1 MIALLQVAN
10 AFLGGSIVITSTV
23 APHSGLGQRAP
34 QPTHFVSPP
43 KAVASSSVLRHTVS
57 ATLWRTVP
65 GYPAYEV
72 SVDGL
77 VRRCQGFR
85 CRRAHRVLVPFVRPN
100 GYAQVILY
108 RDGRRQRFGVHQLV
122 ALAFLGPKPS
132 LQHQVAHLDGQRLN
146 NHVSNLAWLLPI
158 ENDAHKDLHGTRLRG
173 SQIHSAKLVE
183 AQVVL
188 IRQALAVGI
197 RQCALAQTYGVS
209 DSTVSL
215 IARGKTWRHVQ

>member
-1 MIALLQVAN
+1 M
-10 AFLGGSIVITSTV
+10 ITSLV

-57 ATLWRTVP
+57 ATVWRTVP

-85 CRRAHRVLVPFVRPN
+85 CRRVHRILVPFIRPN

-132 LQHQVAHLDGQRLN
+132 PLHQVAHLDGQRLN

-158 ENDAHKDLHGTRLRG
+158 ENNAHKDLHGTRLRG

-197 RQCALAQTYGVS
+197 RQCVLAQTYGVS

-215 IARGKTWRHVQ
+215 IARAKTWRHVR

>member
-1 MIALLQVAN
+1 M
-10 AFLGGSIVITSTV
+10 ITSLV

-34 QPTHFVSPP
+34 QPKHFVSPP
-43 KAVASSSVLRHTVS
+43 QVAAATGVLRHTVS
-57 ATLWRTVP
+57 ATVWRTVP

-100 GYAQVILY
+100 GYAQILLY
-108 RDGRRQRFGVHQLV
+108 QGGKRRRFGVHQLV

-132 LQHQVAHLDGQRLN
+132 PQHEVAHLDGQRLN
-146 NHVSNLAWLLPI
+146 NHVSNLAWLLHS
-158 ENDAHKDLHGTRLRG
+158 ENERHKDLHGTRLRG
-173 SQIHSAKLVE
+173 SQIGNAKLTE

-197 RQCALAQTYGVS
+197 RQCALAQTYCVS

>member
-1 MIALLQVAN
+1 M
-10 AFLGGSIVITSTV
+10 ITSTV
-23 APHSGLGQRAP
+23 APQSGLGQRAP
-34 QPTHFVSPP
+34 QTNYFVSPP
-43 KAVASSSVLRHTVS
+43 QVSAATGVLRHTAS

-72 SVDGL
+72 SVDGI

-85 CRRAHRVLVPFVRPN
+85 CRHAHRVLVPFIRPN

-132 LQHQVAHLDGQRLN
+132 PQHEVAHLDGQRLN
-146 NHVSNLAWLLPI
+146 NHVSNLAWLLHS
-158 ENDAHKDLHGTRLRG
+158 ENERHKDLHGTRLRG
-173 SQIHSAKLVE
+173 SQIGNAKLVE

-197 RQCALAQTYGVS
+197 RQCVLAQAYGVS

-215 IARGKTWRHVQ
+215 IARAKTWGHVR

>member
-1 MIALLQVAN
+1 M
-10 AFLGGSIVITSTV
+10 ITSLV

-34 QPTHFVSPP
+34 QPKHFVSPP
-43 KAVASSSVLRHTVS
+43 QVAAATGVLRHTVS

-72 SVDGL
+72 SVDGV

-100 GYAQVILY
+100 GYAQILLY
-108 RDGRRQRFGVHQLV
+108 QGGQRRRFGVHQLV

-132 LQHQVAHLDGQRLN
+132 PQHEVAHLDGQRLN
-146 NHVSNLAWLLPI
+146 NHVSNLAWLLHS
-158 ENDAHKDLHGTRLRG
+158 ENERHKDLHGTRLRG
-173 SQIHSAKLVE
+173 SQIGNAKLTE

-215 IARGKTWRHVQ
+215 IARATTWRHVQ

>member
-1 MIALLQVAN
+1 M
-10 AFLGGSIVITSTV
+10 ITSLV

-34 QPTHFVSPP
+34 QPKHFVSPP
-43 KAVASSSVLRHTVS
+43 QVAAATGVLRHTVS

-72 SVDGL
+72 SVDGV

-85 CRRAHRVLVPFVRPN
+85 CRRAHRVLVPFIRPN

>member
-1 MIALLQVAN
+1 M
-10 AFLGGSIVITSTV
+10 ITSLV
-23 APHSGLGQRAP
+23 APQSGLGQRAP
-34 QPTHFVSPP
+34 QPKHFVSPP
-43 KAVASSSVLRHTVS
+43 QVSAAAGVLRHTVS

-72 SVDGL
+72 SVDGV

-100 GYAQVILY
+100 GYAQILLY
-108 RDGRRQRFGVHQLV
+108 QGGQRRRFGVHQLV

-132 LQHQVAHLDGQRLN
+132 PQHEVAHLDGQRLN
-146 NHVSNLAWLLPI
+146 NHVSNLAWLLHS
-158 ENDAHKDLHGTRLRG
+158 ENERHKDLHGTRLRG
-173 SQIHSAKLVE
+173 SQIGNAKLTE

-215 IARGKTWRHVQ
+215 IARAKTWRHVQ

>member
-1 MIALLQVAN
+1 M
-10 AFLGGSIVITSTV
+10 ITSLV
-23 APHSGLGQRAP
+23 APQSGLGQRAP
-34 QPTHFVSPP
+34 QPKHFVSPP
-43 KAVASSSVLRHTVS
+43 QVAAAAGVPRHTAS

-72 SVDGL
+72 SVDGV

-100 GYAQVILY
+100 GYAQILLY
-108 RDGRRQRFGVHQLV
+108 QGGKRRRFGVHQLV
-122 ALAFLGPKPS
+122 ALAFLGLKPS
-132 LQHQVAHLDGQRLN
+132 PLHEVAHLDGQRLN
-146 NHVSNLAWLLPI
+146 NHVSNLAWLLHS
-158 ENDAHKDLHGTRLRG
+158 ENERHKDLHGTRLRG
-173 SQIHSAKLVE
+173 SQIGNAKLTE

-215 IARGKTWRHVQ
+215 IARAKTWRHVQ

>member
-1 MIALLQVAN
+1 M
-10 AFLGGSIVITSTV
+10 ITSLV
-23 APHSGLGQRAP
+23 APQSGLGQRAP
-34 QPTHFVSPP
+34 QPKHFVSPP
-43 KAVASSSVLRHTVS
+43 QVAAAAGVPRHTAS

-72 SVDGL
+72 SVDGV

-100 GYAQVILY
+100 GYAQILLY
-108 RDGRRQRFGVHQLV
+108 QGGKRRRFGVHQLV
-122 ALAFLGPKPS
+122 ALAFLGLKPS
-132 LQHQVAHLDGQRLN
+132 PLHEVAHLDGQRLN
-146 NHVSNLAWLLPI
+146 NHVSNLAWLLHS
-158 ENDAHKDLHGTRLRG
+158 ENERHKDLHGTRLRG
-173 SQIHSAKLVE
+173 SQIGNAKLTE

-215 IARGKTWRHVQ
+215 IARAKTWRHVR

>member
-1 MIALLQVAN
+1 M
-10 AFLGGSIVITSTV
+10 ITSLV

-34 QPTHFVSPP
+34 QPKHFVSPP
-43 KAVASSSVLRHTVS
+43 QVAAATGVLRHTVS

-72 SVDGL
+72 SVDGV

-85 CRRAHRVLVPFVRPN
+85 CRRAHRVLVPFIRPN

-132 LQHQVAHLDGQRLN
+132 PLHQVAHLDGQRLN

-183 AQVVL
+183 AQVLL

-197 RQCALAQTYGVS
+197 RQCVLALAYGVS

-215 IARGKTWRHVQ
+215 IARAKTWRHVR

>member
-1 MIALLQVAN
+1 M
-10 AFLGGSIVITSTV
+10 ITSTV

-34 QPTHFVSPP
+34 QPKHFVSPP
-43 KAVASSSVLRHTVS
+43 QVSAAAGVLRHTVS

-72 SVDGL
+72 SVDGV

-85 CRRAHRVLVPFVRPN
+85 CRRAHRILVPFIRPN

-122 ALAFLGPKPS
+122 ALAFLGSKPS
-132 LQHQVAHLDGQRLN
+132 PQHQVAHLDGQRLN

-197 RQCALAQTYGVS
+197 RQCVLAQAYGVS

-215 IARGKTWRHVQ
+215 IARAKTWRHVR

>member
-1 MIALLQVAN
+1 M
-10 AFLGGSIVITSTV
+10 ITSTV

-34 QPTHFVSPP
+34 QPKHFVSPP
-43 KAVASSSVLRHTVS
+43 QVSAAAGVLRHTVS

-85 CRRAHRVLVPFVRPN
+85 CRRARRVLVPFIRPN
-100 GYAQVILY
+100 GYAQILLY
-108 RDGRRQRFGVHQLV
+108 QGGKRRRFGVHQLV

-132 LQHQVAHLDGQRLN
+132 PQHEVAHLDGQRLN
-146 NHVSNLAWLLPI
+146 NHVSNLAWLLHS
-158 ENDAHKDLHGTRLRG
+158 ENERHKDLHGTRLRG
-173 SQIHSAKLVE
+173 SQIHGAKLTE

>member
-1 MIALLQVAN
+1 M
-10 AFLGGSIVITSTV
+10 ITSTV
-23 APHSGLGQRAP
+23 APQSGLGQRAP
-34 QPTHFVSPP
+34 QPKHVVPP
-43 KAVASSSVLRHTVS
+43 PQATTATGVLRHTAS

-72 SVDGL
+72 SVDGV

-100 GYAQVILY
+100 GYAQILLY
-108 RDGRRQRFGVHQLV
+108 QGGQRRRFGVHQLV

-132 LQHQVAHLDGQRLN
+132 PQHEVAHLDGQRLN
-146 NHVSNLAWLLPI
+146 NHDSNLAWLQHS
-158 ENDAHKDLHGTRLRG
+158 ENERHKDLHGTRLRG
-173 SQIHSAKLVE
+173 SQIGNAKLTE

-197 RQCALAQTYGVS
+197 RQCVLAQAYGVS

-215 IARGKTWRHVQ
+215 IARAKTWRHVQ

>member
-1 MIALLQVAN
+1 M
-10 AFLGGSIVITSTV
+10 ITSTV

-34 QPTHFVSPP
+34 QPKHFVSPP
-43 KAVASSSVLRHTVS
+43 QATAATGVLRHTVS
-57 ATLWRTVP
+57 TTLWRTVP

-72 SVDGL
+72 SVDGV

-85 CRRAHRVLVPFVRPN
+85 CHRAHRVLMPFIRPN
-100 GYAQVILY
+100 GYAQILLY
-108 RDGRRQRFGVHQLV
+108 QGGQRQRFGVHQLV

-197 RQCALAQTYGVS
+197 RQCVLAQTYGVS

-215 IARGKTWRHVQ
+215 IARAKTWRHVR

>member
-1 MIALLQVAN
+1 M
-10 AFLGGSIVITSTV
+10 ITSTV
-23 APHSGLGQRAP
+23 APQSGLGQRAP
-34 QPTHFVSPP
+34 QPKHVVSPP
-43 KAVASSSVLRHTVS
+43 QAMAATGVPRQSVS

-65 GYPAYEV
+65 GYSAYEV
-72 SVDGL
+72 SVDGV

-85 CRRAHRVLVPFVRPN
+85 CRRAHRVLVPFIRPN

-132 LQHQVAHLDGQRLN
+132 PLHQVAHLDGQRLN

-197 RQCALAQTYGVS
+197 RQCVLAQTYGVS

-215 IARGKTWRHVQ
+215 IALAKTWRHVR

>member
-1 MIALLQVAN
+1 M
-10 AFLGGSIVITSTV
+10 ITSTI

-34 QPTHFVSPP
+34 QPKHVVSPP
-43 KAVASSSVLRHTVS
+43 QATGATGVLRHAVS

-72 SVDGL
+72 SVDGI

-85 CRRAHRVLVPFVRPN
+85 CRRAHRVLVPFIRPN
-100 GYAQVILY
+100 GYAQVLLY

-122 ALAFLGPKPS
+122 ALVFLGPKPS
-132 LQHQVAHLDGQRLN
+132 PQHQVAHLDGQRLN

-197 RQCALAQTYGVS
+197 RQCVLAQAYGVS

-215 IARGKTWRHVQ
+215 IARAKTWRHVQ

>member
-1 MIALLQVAN
+1 M
-10 AFLGGSIVITSTV
+10 ITSTV

-34 QPTHFVSPP
+34 QPKHFVSPP
-43 KAVASSSVLRHTVS
+43 QVSAAAGVLRHTVS

-85 CRRAHRVLVPFVRPN
+85 CRRAHRVLVPFIRPN

-173 SQIHSAKLVE
+173 SQIHGAKLTE

>member
-10 AFLGGSIVITSTV
+10 AFLGGSIVITSLV

-34 QPTHFVSPP
+34 QPKHFVSPP
-43 KAVASSSVLRHTVS
+43 QVAAATGVLRHTVS

-132 LQHQVAHLDGQRLN
+132 PLHQVAHLDGQRLN

-158 ENDAHKDLHGTRLRG
+158 ENNAHKDLHGTRLRG

-197 RQCALAQTYGVS
+197 WQCVLAQTYGVS

-215 IARGKTWRHVQ
+215 IARAKTWRHVR

>member
-1 MIALLQVAN
+1 M
-10 AFLGGSIVITSTV
+10 ITSLV

-100 GYAQVILY
+100 GYAQILLY
-108 RDGRRQRFGVHQLV
+108 QGGQRRRFGVHQLV

-132 LQHQVAHLDGQRLN
+132 PLHQVAHLDGQRLN

-173 SQIHSAKLVE
+173 SQIHGAKLTE

>member
-1 MIALLQVAN
+1 M
-10 AFLGGSIVITSTV
+10 ITSTV
-23 APHSGLGQRAP
+23 APHSGLGQRVP
-34 QPTHFVSPP
+34 QPKHFVSPP
-43 KAVASSSVLRHTVS
+43 QASAATGVLRHTVS

-72 SVDGL
+72 SVDGV

-85 CRRAHRVLVPFVRPN
+85 CRRAHRVLVPFIRPN

-108 RDGRRQRFGVHQLV
+108 RDGRRRRFGVHQLV

-132 LQHQVAHLDGQRLN
+132 PQYEVAHLDGQRLN
-146 NHVSNLAWLLPI
+146 NHVSNLAWLLHS
-158 ENDAHKDLHGTRLRG
+158 ENERHKDLHGTRLRG
-173 SQIHSAKLVE
+173 SQIGNAKLTE

-197 RQCALAQTYGVS
+197 RQCVLAQAYGVS

-215 IARGKTWRHVQ
+215 IARAKTWRHVR

>member
-1 MIALLQVAN
+1 M
-10 AFLGGSIVITSTV
+10 ITSTV

-100 GYAQVILY
+100 GYAQILLY
-108 RDGRRQRFGVHQLV
+108 QGGQRRRFGVHQLV

-132 LQHQVAHLDGQRLN
+132 PQHEEAHLDGQRLN

-197 RQCALAQTYGVS
+197 RQCVLAQAYGVS

-215 IARGKTWRHVQ
+215 IARAKTWRHVQ

>member
-1 MIALLQVAN
+1 M
-10 AFLGGSIVITSTV
+10 ITSTV

-34 QPTHFVSPP
+34 QPKHFVSPP
-43 KAVASSSVLRHTVS
+43 QATAATGVLRHTVS
-57 ATLWRTVP
+57 TTLWRTVP

-72 SVDGL
+72 SVDGV

-85 CRRAHRVLVPFVRPN
+85 CRRAHRVLVPFIRPN

-173 SQIHSAKLVE
+173 SQIHGAKLTE

>member
-34 QPTHFVSPP
+34 QPKHFVSPP
-43 KAVASSSVLRHTVS
+43 QVSAAAGVLRHTVS

-85 CRRAHRVLVPFVRPN
+85 CRRAYRVLVPFVRPN

-197 RQCALAQTYGVS
+197 RQCVLAQAYGVS

-215 IARGKTWRHVQ
+215 IARAKTWRHVQ

>member
-1 MIALLQVAN
+1 M
-10 AFLGGSIVITSTV
+10 ITSLV
-23 APHSGLGQRAP
+23 APQSGLGQRAP
-34 QPTHFVSPP
+34 QPKHFVSPP
-43 KAVASSSVLRHTVS
+43 QVAAATGVLRHTVS
-57 ATLWRTVP
+57 TTLWRTVP

-72 SVDGL
+72 SVDGV

-85 CRRAHRVLVPFVRPN
+85 CRRAYRVLVPFIRPN

-132 LQHQVAHLDGQRLN
+132 PLHQVAHLDGQRLN

-173 SQIHSAKLVE
+173 SQIHCAKLTE

-197 RQCALAQTYGVS
+197 RQCVLAQTYGVS

-215 IARGKTWRHVQ
+215 IARAKTWRHVQ

>member
-1 MIALLQVAN
+1 M
-10 AFLGGSIVITSTV
+10 ITSLV
-23 APHSGLGQRAP
+23 APQSGLGQRAP
-34 QPTHFVSPP
+34 QPKHFVSPP
-43 KAVASSSVLRHTVS
+43 QVATATGVLRHTVS
-57 ATLWRTVP
+57 ASVWRTVP

-100 GYAQVILY
+100 GYAQILLY
-108 RDGRRQRFGVHQLV
+108 QGGKRRRFGVHQLV

-132 LQHQVAHLDGQRLN
+132 PQHEVAHLDGQRLN
-146 NHVSNLAWLLPI
+146 NHVSNLAWLLHS
-158 ENDAHKDLHGTRLRG
+158 ENERHKDLHGTRLRG
-173 SQIHSAKLVE
+173 SQIGNAKLTE

-215 IARGKTWRHVQ
+215 IARAKTWRHVQ

>member
-1 MIALLQVAN
+1 M
-10 AFLGGSIVITSTV
+10 ITSTV

-34 QPTHFVSPP
+34 QPKHFVSPP
-43 KAVASSSVLRHTVS
+43 QVAAAAGVPRHTAS

-72 SVDGL
+72 SVDGV

-85 CRRAHRVLVPFVRPN
+85 CRRAHRVLVPFIRPN

-132 LQHQVAHLDGQRLN
+132 PLHQVAHLDGQRLN

-215 IARGKTWRHVQ
+215 IARAKTWRHV

>member
-1 MIALLQVAN
+1 M
-10 AFLGGSIVITSTV
+10 ITSLV

-34 QPTHFVSPP
+34 QPKHFVSPP

-72 SVDGL
+72 SVDGV

-100 GYAQVILY
+100 GYAQILLY
-108 RDGRRQRFGVHQLV
+108 QGGQRRRFGVHQLV

-132 LQHQVAHLDGQRLN
+132 PQHEVAHLDGQRLN

-215 IARGKTWRHVQ
+215 IARAKTWRHVQ

>member
-1 MIALLQVAN
+1 
-10 AFLGGSIVITSTV
+10 VITSTV
-23 APHSGLGQRAP
+23 APQSGLGQRAP
-34 QPTHFVSPP
+34 QPKHFVSPP
-43 KAVASSSVLRHTVS
+43 QVAAATGVLRHTVS
-57 ATLWRTVP
+57 TTLWRTVP

-100 GYAQVILY
+100 GYAQILLY
-108 RDGRRQRFGVHQLV
+108 QGGKRRRFGVHQLV

-132 LQHQVAHLDGQRLN
+132 PQHQVAHLDGQRLN

-215 IARGKTWRHVQ
+215 IARAKTWRHVR

>member
-1 MIALLQVAN
+1 M
-10 AFLGGSIVITSTV
+10 ITSLV

-34 QPTHFVSPP
+34 QPKHFVSPP
-43 KAVASSSVLRHTVS
+43 QVSAAAGVLRHTVS

-72 SVDGL
+72 SVDGV

-100 GYAQVILY
+100 GYAQILLY
-108 RDGRRQRFGVHQLV
+108 QGGQRRRFGVHQLV

-132 LQHQVAHLDGQRLN
+132 PQHEVAHLDGQRLN
-146 NHVSNLAWLLPI
+146 NHVSHLAWLLHS
-158 ENDAHKDLHGTRLRG
+158 ENERHKDLHGTRLRG
-173 SQIHSAKLVE
+173 SQIGNAKLTE

-197 RQCALAQTYGVS
+197 RQCVLAQAYGVS

-215 IARGKTWRHVQ
+215 IARAKTWRHVR

>member
-1 MIALLQVAN
+1 M
-10 AFLGGSIVITSTV
+10 ITSLV
-23 APHSGLGQRAP
+23 APQSGLGQRAP
-34 QPTHFVSPP
+34 QPKHFVSPP
-43 KAVASSSVLRHTVS
+43 QVAAATGVLRHTVS
-57 ATLWRTVP
+57 TTLWRTVP

-85 CRRAHRVLVPFVRPN
+85 CRRTHRVLVPFVRPN
-100 GYAQVILY
+100 GYAQILLY
-108 RDGRRQRFGVHQLV
+108 QGGQRRRFVVHQLV

-132 LQHQVAHLDGQRLN
+132 PQHEVAHLDGQRLN
-146 NHVSNLAWLLPI
+146 NHVSNLAWLLHS
-158 ENDAHKDLHGTRLRG
+158 ENERHKDLHGTRLRG
-173 SQIHSAKLVE
+173 SQIGNAKLTE

-197 RQCALAQTYGVS
+197 RQCVLAQAYGVS

-215 IARGKTWRHVQ
+215 IARAKTWRHVR

>member
-1 MIALLQVAN
+1 M
-10 AFLGGSIVITSTV
+10 ITSLV

-43 KAVASSSVLRHTVS
+43 KAVASSSVLRYTVS

-100 GYAQVILY
+100 GYAQILLY
-108 RDGRRQRFGVHQLV
+108 QRGQRRRFGVHQLV

-132 LQHQVAHLDGQRLN
+132 PQHEVAHLDGQRLN

-197 RQCALAQTYGVS
+197 RQCVLAQAYGVS

-215 IARGKTWRHVQ
+215 IARAKTWRHVQ

>member
-1 MIALLQVAN
+1 M
-10 AFLGGSIVITSTV
+10 ITSLV

-85 CRRAHRVLVPFVRPN
+85 CRRAHRVLVPFIRPN
-100 GYAQVILY
+100 GYAQILLY
-108 RDGRRQRFGVHQLV
+108 QGGKRRRFGVHQLV

-132 LQHQVAHLDGQRLN
+132 PQHEVAHLDGQRLN

>member
-34 QPTHFVSPP
+34 QPKHFVSPP
-43 KAVASSSVLRHTVS
+43 QVSAAAGVLRHTVS

-85 CRRAHRVLVPFVRPN
+85 CRRAYRVLVPFVRPN

-188 IRQALAVGI
+188 IRQALAFGI

-215 IARGKTWRHVQ
+215 IARAKTWRHVQ

>member
-1 MIALLQVAN
+1 M
-10 AFLGGSIVITSTV
+10 ITSLV

-85 CRRAHRVLVPFVRPN
+85 CRRAYRVLVPFVRPN
-100 GYAQVILY
+100 GYAQILLY
-108 RDGRRQRFGVHQLV
+108 QGGKRRRFGVHQLV

-132 LQHQVAHLDGQRLN
+132 PQHEVAHLDGQRLN

>member
-1 MIALLQVAN
+1 M
-10 AFLGGSIVITSTV
+10 ITSLV

-34 QPTHFVSPP
+34 QPQYFVSPP
-43 KAVASSSVLRHTVS
+43 QAAAATGVLRHTVS

-65 GYPAYEV
+65 RYPAYEV
-72 SVDGL
+72 SVDGV

-85 CRRAHRVLVPFVRPN
+85 CRHAHRVLVPFIRPN
-100 GYAQVILY
+100 GYAQILLY
-108 RDGRRQRFGVHQLV
+108 QGGKRRRFGVHQLV

-132 LQHQVAHLDGQRLN
+132 PQHEVAHLDGQRLN
-146 NHVSNLAWLLPI
+146 NHVSNLAWLLHS
-158 ENDAHKDLHGTRLRG
+158 ENERHKDLHGTRLRG
-173 SQIHSAKLVE
+173 SQIGNAKLTE

-197 RQCALAQTYGVS
+197 RQCVLAQTYRVS

>member
-1 MIALLQVAN
+1 M
-10 AFLGGSIVITSTV
+10 ITSLV
-23 APHSGLGQRAP
+23 APQSGLGQRAP

-43 KAVASSSVLRHTVS
+43 QVSAAAGVLRHTGS
-57 ATLWRTVP
+57 TTLWRTVP

-72 SVDGL
+72 SVDGV

-100 GYAQVILY
+100 GYAQILLY
-108 RDGRRQRFGVHQLV
+108 QGGQRRRFGVHQLV

-132 LQHQVAHLDGQRLN
+132 PQHEVAHLDGQRLN
-146 NHVSNLAWLLPI
+146 NHVSNLAWLLHS
-158 ENDAHKDLHGTRLRG
+158 ENERHKDLHGTRLRG
-173 SQIHSAKLVE
+173 SQIGNAKLTE

-215 IARGKTWRHVQ
+215 IARAKTWRHVQ